1 MSGGVRGIGVWLR
14 GMRVSIQ
21 LALWLKM
28 SLYLSMTPGH
38 GYTIKCSVKGSGLS
52 TFLSDCFKKCN
63 YNSGTSTVDQNISD
77 GT

>member
-28 SLYLSMTPGH
+28 SLYLSMAVGH
-38 GYTIKCSVKGSGLS
+38 EYTIKCSVQVSGLS
-52 TFLSDCFKKCN
+52 TFH
-63 YNSGTSTVDQNISD
+63 TVLKRLFIML
-77 GT
+77 